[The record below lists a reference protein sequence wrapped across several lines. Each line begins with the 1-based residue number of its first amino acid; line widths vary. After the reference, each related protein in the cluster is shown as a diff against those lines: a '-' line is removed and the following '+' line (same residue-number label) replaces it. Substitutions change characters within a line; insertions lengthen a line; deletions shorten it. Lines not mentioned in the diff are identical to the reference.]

1 MSNFLSRKRDYPGAF
16 SVLLPPKDL
25 VTRKNNK
32 KTIINST
39 LEAFEYFKNTHPKN
53 KGFFEVIFDDFFGK
67 FFTLITRLASD
78 LLVRAVDAAGNVIYR
93 LKNLFTDGK
102 NILGMTAKGGAIASK
117 FLTSGYGMRWGRMH
131 NGVDI
136 AGGPWVQGVEMS
148 VIKPGVVVDLDD
160 LGPRGW
166 GKFVVIKHDDGY
178 HSLYGHLDSIAVSK
192 GQKIENKDGAATV
205 IGTMGNTGASQGAHL
220 HFELGTGWNGGTLTG
235 HMNPLSHIDK
245 FVRAGGDVTVE
256 KLKDVVKSKAPTGE
270 YDIIIPL
277 DHVPP
282 QLSGKF
288 PDDDSK
294 TSFKQSRSTGAAGRE
309 RDHQDSAASKLKT
322 LLEAKGY
329 RVAIVKPESFS
340 SYATYD
346 RYILKQSKKGVR
358 VLPLHF
364 DAGKDAS
371 GKMVGTGFLTITRS
385 GDAED
390 DAFAA
395 PIQKALEKFQRENTN
410 LGNIGRSRQGNA
422 TVNVAADAPAALVEL
437 GVMVWWEKNYG
448 KNFTNT
454 AKFDELIKSVA
465 DAIEKG
471 TPKRSQTPPVQPT
484 QRRRKTNRR
493 GRTISSATSAPAVT
507 QTQRAQEVATS
518 YDSDNTTQIVAMAIQ
533 NNPPQA
539 APAPAPQPSTS
550 SGKNELDS
558 LVDYTSTRRA
568 YSIGSVA

>member
-1 MSNFLSRKRDYPGAF
+1 
-16 SVLLPPKDL
+16 
-25 VTRKNNK
+25 
-32 KTIINST
+32 
-39 LEAFEYFKNTHPKN
+39 
-53 KGFFEVIFDDFFGK
+53 
-67 FFTLITRLASD
+67 
-78 LLVRAVDAAGNVIYR
+78 
-93 LKNLFTDGK
+93 
-102 NILGMTAKGGAIASK
+102 
-117 FLTSGYGMRWGRMH
+117 
-131 NGVDI
+131 
-136 AGGPWVQGVEMS
+136 
-148 VIKPGVVVDLDD
+148 
-160 LGPRGW
+160 
-166 GKFVVIKHDDGY
+166 
-178 HSLYGHLDSIAVSK
+178 
-192 GQKIENKDGAATV
+192 KIENKDGAATV

-235 HMNPLSHIDK
+235 HMNPLPHIDK

-277 DHVPP
+277 DHVPAE
-282 QLSGKF
+282 LSGKF

-294 TSFKQSRSTGAAGRE
+294 TSFKQSRSTGAAGSVLLPSGRETTE
-309 RDHQDSAASKLKT
+309 RDYQDSAASKLKT

-364 DAGKDAS
+364 DAGKNAS

-385 GDAED
+385 GDTED

-471 TPKRSQTPPVQPT
+471 TPKRPETPPVQPT
-484 QRRRKTNRR
+484 QRRNTNRR
-493 GRTISSATSAPAVT
+493 GRVISSSTSAPAVT
-507 QTQRAQEVATS
+507 QTQKAQQVAAS

-539 APAPAPQPSTS
+539 APAPAPQPETS

-558 LVDYTSTRRA
+558 LVDYTTIRRA
-568 YSIGSVA
+568 YSLGSTA